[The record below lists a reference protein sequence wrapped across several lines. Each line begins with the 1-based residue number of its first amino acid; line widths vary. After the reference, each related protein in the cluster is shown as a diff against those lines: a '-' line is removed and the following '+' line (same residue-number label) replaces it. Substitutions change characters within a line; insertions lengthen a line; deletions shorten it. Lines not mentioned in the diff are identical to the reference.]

1 MLMRVLA
8 GCLALPAAVLV
19 AASNG
24 PSSATVENKASG
36 VGSIVFHKEAVAM
49 FDFNVSA
56 DPVPRGAMLCAAEH
70 HEEYPETI
78 ITIDDIK
85 RATFTEHSVYFTGRG
100 TMGENPV
107 TIKVSALD
115 GVGSGYPDHFAI
127 VVVNISGSVVFE
139 AEGDLIQGDIYVGQP
154 Q

>member
-8 GCLALPAAVLV
+8 GCLALPAAALV

-24 PSSATVENKASG
+24 PSGATVENKATG
-36 VGSIVFHKEAVAM
+36 LGSIAFHKEAVAM

-56 DPVPRGAMLCAAEH
+56 DPQPRGSMLCAAEH

-78 ITIDDIK
+78 ITLEDIK
-85 RATFTEHSVYFTGRG
+85 RATFTEHGVSFTGRG
-100 TMGENPV
+100 TMGENQV
-107 TIKVSALD
+107 TIKVRALD
-115 GVGSGYPDHFAI
+115 GVGSGYPDHFSI
-127 VVVNISGSVVFE
+127 EVVNSSGSIVFE